1 MGRKVPRPPFLD
13 IHLDETGPVVRSAVV
28 DDELD
33 DDYSDDD
40 CEEETVEDGDLT
52 PLAVAAAATH
62 EVYEALVDAGF
73 TEWEGL
79 RIIAWLISE
88 QVVTE

>member
-1 MGRKVPRPPFLD
+1 MG
-13 IHLDETGPVVRSAVV
+13 DET
-28 DDELD
+28 DDYD
-33 DDYSDDD
+33 DDHDAD
-40 CEEETVEDGDLT
+40 TVDDGDLT

-73 TEWEGL
+73 SEWEGL